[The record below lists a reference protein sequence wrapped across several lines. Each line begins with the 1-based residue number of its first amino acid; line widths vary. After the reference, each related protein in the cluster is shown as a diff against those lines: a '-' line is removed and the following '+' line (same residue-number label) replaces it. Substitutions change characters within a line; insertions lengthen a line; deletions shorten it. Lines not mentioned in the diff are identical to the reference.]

1 MKKQSTIDL
10 FNKYMKKGKLDK
22 FNNYLIENNL
32 RDKFIEDATWYSP
45 YHYKDNTD
53 KLEESLN
60 NYTLMLLKDDACQ
73 KYGNLGNKF
82 CEYIYSQESE
92 GLKRSNMFFLDRI
105 LKSSNYT
112 NLDNVS
118 QVFDMACDE
127 NNIIGTHITGTQIGD
142 IISNEGILLTG
153 HKFVATDSLT
163 NNNSKSD
170 VKGTLEKN
178 ITFFKNQPFE
188 LLWNLTSGR
197 NYNNNTRE
205 NFNDIMLVSIPENE
219 LNNNRDDI
227 IIQNNSSL
235 YLNPSYIKGYAKIN
249 TVDGDIKD
257 IKENP
262 RFINKNYQELYN
274 QRESKYDYNQKL
286 DQWYKDINTTKFEKI
301 VSKVKGIF
309 SKKKNK
315 MLPAGN
321 GDYQSPNYSTT
332 ENVDT
337 SFYDGLKSYNEA
349 PENIYNL
356 DLENS
361 LENNQHDNSKEK
373 NSNLITRY

>member
-10 FNKYMKKGKLDK
+10 FNKYMKRGKLDK
-22 FNNYLIENNL
+22 FNNYLLENNL
-32 RDKFIEDATWYSP
+32 RDKFIEDATWYRP
-45 YHYKDNTD
+45 YQYKNNTD

-60 NYTLMLLKDDACQ
+60 NYTLMLLKDDACK
-73 KYGNLGNKF
+73 KYGELGDKF
-82 CEYIYSQESE
+82 CKYIYNQENRA
-92 GLKRSNMFFLDRI
+92 LKRSNMFLLDRI

-118 QVFDMACDE
+118 QIFDMACDE
-127 NNIIGTHITGTQIGD
+127 NNVIGTHITGSQIGD
-142 IISNEGILLTG
+142 IISDEGIALTG
-153 HKFVATDSLT
+153 HKFAATDSLI
-163 NNNSKSD
+163 NNNIKS

-178 ITFFKNQPFE
+178 ITIFKNQPFE

-197 NYNNNTRE
+197 NYNNYTRE

-227 IIQNNSSL
+227 IIQNDSSL

-262 RFINKNYQELYN
+262 RFINKNYHELYN
-274 QRESKYDYNQKL
+274 QRESNYDYSQKL
-286 DQWYKDINTTKFEKI
+286 DQWYKDINTPKFGKI
-301 VSKVKGIF
+301 FSKVKGIF
-309 SKKKNK
+309 SKKENK

-321 GDYQSPNYSTT
+321 GDYQNPNYSTA
-332 ENVDT
+332 EKGT
-337 SFYDGLKSYNEA
+337 SLSDELKSYNEA
-349 PENIYNL
+349 PENIYPQDLGNSPEIYHRDKNPNEL
-356 DLENS
+356 D
-361 LENNQHDNSKEK
+361 D
-373 NSNLITRY
+373 RY

>member
-60 NYTLMLLKDDACQ
+60 NYTLMLLNDDACQ
-73 KYGNLGNKF
+73 KYGNLGDKF

-92 GLKRSNMFFLDRI
+92 GLKRSNMFLLDRI

-118 QVFDMACDE
+118 QIFDMACDE
-127 NNIIGTHITGTQIGD
+127 NNVIGTHITGSQIGD
-142 IISNEGILLTG
+142 IISDEGIALTG

-163 NNNSKSD
+163 NNNSKNN

-197 NYNNNTRE
+197 KYNNYTRE
-205 NFNDIMLVSIPENE
+205 NFNDIMLVSIPESE

-227 IIQNNSSL
+227 IIQNDSSL

-262 RFINKNYQELYN
+262 RFINKNYHGLYN
-274 QRESKYDYNQKL
+274 QRESNYDYRQEL
-286 DQWYKDINTTKFEKI
+286 DQWYKDINTTKFGKI
-301 VSKVKGIF
+301 ISKVKGIF
-309 SKKKNK
+309 SKKENK

-321 GDYQSPNYSTT
+321 GDYQNPNYSTA
-332 ENVDT
+332 EKGT
-337 SFYDGLKSYNEA
+337 SFCDGLKSYNEA
-349 PENIYNL
+349 PENIYTQ

-361 LENNQHDNSKEK
+361 FESYHRDKKPNELDG
-373 NSNLITRY
+373 RY

>member
-73 KYGNLGNKF
+73 KYGNLGDKF

-92 GLKRSNMFFLDRI
+92 GLKRSNMFLLDRI

-118 QVFDMACDE
+118 QIFDMACDE
-127 NNIIGTHITGTQIGD
+127 NNVIGTHITGSQIGD
-142 IISNEGILLTG
+142 IISDEGIALTG

-163 NNNSKSD
+163 NNNSKNN

-197 NYNNNTRE
+197 KYNNYTRE

-227 IIQNNSSL
+227 IIQNDSSL

-262 RFINKNYQELYN
+262 RFINKNYHELYN
-274 QRESKYDYNQKL
+274 QRESNYDYSQKL
-286 DQWYKDINTTKFEKI
+286 DQWYKDINTTKFGKI
-301 VSKVKGIF
+301 ISKVKGIF
-309 SKKKNK
+309 SKKENK

-321 GDYQSPNYSTT
+321 GDYKNPNYSTA
-332 ENVDT
+332 EKCT
-337 SFYDGLKSYNEA
+337 SFCDELKSYNEA
-349 PENIYNL
+349 PENIYPQDLGNSPEIYHRDNPNEL
-356 DLENS
+356 D
-361 LENNQHDNSKEK
+361 D
-373 NSNLITRY
+373 RY

>member
-22 FNNYLIENNL
+22 FNNYLLENNL
-32 RDKFIEDATWYSP
+32 RGKFIEDATWYSP
-45 YHYKDNTD
+45 YQYKNNTD

-60 NYTLMLLKDDACQ
+60 NYTLMLLKDDACK
-73 KYGNLGNKF
+73 KYGELGDKF
-82 CEYIYSQESE
+82 CKYIYNQENRA
-92 GLKRSNMFFLDRI
+92 LKRSNMFLLDRI

-127 NNIIGTHITGTQIGD
+127 NNVIGTHITGSQIGD
-142 IISNEGILLTG
+142 IISDEGIALTG
-153 HKFVATDSLT
+153 HKFAATDSLI
-163 NNNSKSD
+163 NNNIKS

-249 TVDGDIKD
+249 TVDGDIKN

-274 QRESKYDYNQKL
+274 QRESNYDYGQEL
-286 DQWYKDINTTKFEKI
+286 AQWYKDINTTKFGKI
-301 VSKVKGIF
+301 FSKVKGIF
-309 SKKKNK
+309 SKKENK
-315 MLPAGN
+315 MLHAGN
-321 GDYQSPNYSTT
+321 GDYKNPNYSTA
-332 ENVDT
+332 EKGT

-349 PENIYNL
+349 PENIYPQDLGNSPEIYHRDKSPNEL
-356 DLENS
+356 D
-361 LENNQHDNSKEK
+361 D
-373 NSNLITRY
+373 RY

>member
-73 KYGNLGNKF
+73 KYGNLGDKF

-92 GLKRSNMFFLDRI
+92 GLKRSNMFLLDRI

-118 QVFDMACDE
+118 QIFDMACDE
-127 NNIIGTHITGTQIGD
+127 NNVIGTHITGSQIGD
-142 IISNEGILLTG
+142 IISDEGIALTG

-163 NNNSKSD
+163 NNNSKNN

-197 NYNNNTRE
+197 KYNNYTRE

-227 IIQNNSSL
+227 IIQNDSSL

-262 RFINKNYQELYN
+262 RFVNKNYQELYN
-274 QRESKYDYNQKL
+274 QRESNYDYRQKL
-286 DQWYKDINTTKFEKI
+286 DQWYKDINTTKFGKI
-301 VSKVKGIF
+301 ISKVKGIF
-309 SKKKNK
+309 SKKENK
-315 MLPAGN
+315 MLPAGDESYKN
-321 GDYQSPNYSTT
+321 PIDSTE
-332 ENVDT
+332 ENVGT
-337 SFYDGLKSYNEA
+337 NLFTELNNYTKPPEEISYEYEKFD
-349 PENIYNL
+349 PESNFRNKQH
-356 DLENS
+356 EV
-361 LENNQHDNSKEK
+361 ENNS
-373 NSNLITRY
+373 R

>member
-73 KYGNLGNKF
+73 KYGNLGDKF

-92 GLKRSNMFFLDRI
+92 GLKRSNMFLLDRI

-118 QVFDMACDE
+118 QIFDMACDE
-127 NNIIGTHITGTQIGD
+127 NNVIGTHITGSQIGD
-142 IISNEGILLTG
+142 IISDEGIALTG
-153 HKFVATDSLT
+153 HKFVVTDSLI

-170 VKGTLEKN
+170 VEGTLKKN

-188 LLWNLTSGR
+188 LLWNLTRGR
-197 NYNNNTRE
+197 NYNNYARE

-227 IIQNNSSL
+227 IIQNDLSL
-235 YLNPSYIKGYAKIN
+235 YLNPSYIKGYAKVN

-262 RFINKNYQELYN
+262 KFINKNYHELYN
-274 QRESKYDYNQKL
+274 QRESNYDYSQKL
-286 DQWYKDINTTKFEKI
+286 DQWYKDINTPKFEKI
-301 VSKVKGIF
+301 VSKVRGIF
-309 SKKKNK
+309 SKKENK

-321 GDYQSPNYSTT
+321 GDYQNPNYSTA
-332 ENVDT
+332 EKGT
-337 SFYDGLKSYNEA
+337 SLSDELKSYNEA
-349 PENIYNL
+349 PKDICTQ
-356 DLENS
+356 DIENS
-361 LENNQHDNSKEK
+361 FESNQRGKQNDKQNELG
-373 NSNLITRY
+373 NRY

>member
-73 KYGNLGNKF
+73 KYGNLGDKF

-92 GLKRSNMFFLDRI
+92 GLKRSNMFLLDRI

-118 QVFDMACDE
+118 QIFDMACDE
-127 NNIIGTHITGTQIGD
+127 NNVIGTHITGSQIGD
-142 IISNEGILLTG
+142 IILDEGIALTG

-163 NNNSKSD
+163 NNDSKSN

-197 NYNNNTRE
+197 KYNNYTRE

-227 IIQNNSSL
+227 IIQNDSSL

-262 RFINKNYQELYN
+262 RFINKNYHELYN
-274 QRESKYDYNQKL
+274 QRESNYDYRQKL
-286 DQWYKDINTTKFEKI
+286 DQWYKDINTTKFGKI
-301 VSKVKGIF
+301 FSKVKGIF
-309 SKKKNK
+309 SKKENK
-315 MLPAGN
+315 MLPAGDESYKN
-321 GDYQSPNYSTT
+321 PIDSTE
-332 ENVDT
+332 ENVGT
-337 SFYDGLKSYNEA
+337 NLFTELNNYTKPPEEISYEYEKFD
-349 PENIYNL
+349 PESNFRNKQH
-356 DLENS
+356 EV
-361 LENNQHDNSKEK
+361 ENNS
-373 NSNLITRY
+373 R

>member
-73 KYGNLGNKF
+73 KYGNLGDKF

-92 GLKRSNMFFLDRI
+92 GLKRSNMFLLDRI

-118 QVFDMACDE
+118 QIFDMACDE
-127 NNIIGTHITGTQIGD
+127 NNVIGTHITGSQIGD
-142 IISNEGILLTG
+142 IISDEGIALTG

-163 NNNSKSD
+163 NNNSKNN

-197 NYNNNTRE
+197 KYNNYTRE

-227 IIQNNSSL
+227 IIQNDSSL

-262 RFINKNYQELYN
+262 RFINKNYHELYN
-274 QRESKYDYNQKL
+274 QRECNYDYRQIL
-286 DQWYKDINTTKFEKI
+286 DQWYKDINTTKFGKI
-301 VSKVKGIF
+301 FSKVKGIF
-309 SKKKNK
+309 SKKENK

-321 GDYQSPNYSTT
+321 GDYKNPNYSTA
-332 ENVDT
+332 EKGT
-337 SFYDGLKSYNEA
+337 SFCDGLKSYNEA
-349 PENIYNL
+349 PENIYTQ

-361 LENNQHDNSKEK
+361 FESYHRDKKPNELDD
-373 NSNLITRY
+373 RY

>member
-73 KYGNLGNKF
+73 KYGNLGDKF

-92 GLKRSNMFFLDRI
+92 GLKRSNMFLLDRI

-118 QVFDMACDE
+118 QIFDMACDE
-127 NNIIGTHITGTQIGD
+127 NNVIGTHITGSQIGD
-142 IISNEGILLTG
+142 IISDEGIALTG

-163 NNNSKSD
+163 NNNSKNN

-197 NYNNNTRE
+197 KYNNYTRE

-227 IIQNNSSL
+227 IIQNDSSL
-235 YLNPSYIKGYAKIN
+235 YLNPSYIKGYAKVN

-262 RFINKNYQELYN
+262 KFINKNYHELYN
-274 QRESKYDYNQKL
+274 QRECNYDYSQKL
-286 DQWYKDINTTKFEKI
+286 DQWYKDINTTKLGKI
-301 VSKVKGIF
+301 FSKVKGIF
-309 SKKKNK
+309 SKKENK

-321 GDYQSPNYSTT
+321 ESYKNPIDSTE
-332 ENVDT
+332 ENVGT
-337 SFYDGLKSYNEA
+337 NLFTELNNYTKPPEEISYEYEKFD
-349 PENIYNL
+349 PESNFRNKQH
-356 DLENS
+356 EV
-361 LENNQHDNSKEK
+361 ENNS
-373 NSNLITRY
+373 R

>member
-22 FNNYLIENNL
+22 FNSYLIENNL
-32 RDKFIEDATWYSP
+32 RDKFIEDATWYRP
-45 YHYKDNTD
+45 YQYKNNTD

-73 KYGNLGNKF
+73 KYGNLGDKF

-92 GLKRSNMFFLDRI
+92 GLKRSNMFLLDRI

-118 QVFDMACDE
+118 QIFDMACDE
-127 NNIIGTHITGTQIGD
+127 NNVIGTHITGSQIGD
-142 IISNEGILLTG
+142 IISDEGIALTG

-197 NYNNNTRE
+197 NYNNNMRE
-205 NFNDIMLVSIPENE
+205 NYNDIMLVSIPENE

-235 YLNPSYIKGYAKIN
+235 YLNPSYIKGYAKVN

-262 RFINKNYQELYN
+262 RFINKNYHELYN
-274 QRESKYDYNQKL
+274 QRESNYDYSKKL
-286 DQWYKDINTTKFEKI
+286 DQWYKDINTPKFEKI
-301 VSKVKGIF
+301 VSKVRGIF
-309 SKKKNK
+309 SKKENK

-321 GDYQSPNYSTT
+321 GDYQNPNYSTAEKGT
-332 ENVDT
+332 SLSDELNGYKKSPKDICTQDIEN
-337 SFYDGLKSYNEA
+337 SFESNQRGKQNDKQNE
-349 PENIYNL
+349 
-356 DLENS
+356 LEN
-361 LENNQHDNSKEK
+361 
-373 NSNLITRY
+373 RY

>member
-22 FNNYLIENNL
+22 FNSYLIENNL
-32 RDKFIEDATWYSP
+32 RDKFIEDATWYRP
-45 YHYKDNTD
+45 YQYKNNTD

-73 KYGNLGNKF
+73 KYGNLGDKF

-92 GLKRSNMFFLDRI
+92 GLKRSNMFLLDRI

-118 QVFDMACDE
+118 QIFDMACDE
-127 NNIIGTHITGTQIGD
+127 NNVIGTHITGSQIGD
-142 IISNEGILLTG
+142 IISDEGIALTG

-163 NNNSKSD
+163 NNGSKSN
-170 VKGTLEKN
+170 VKGTLKKN

-188 LLWNLTSGR
+188 LLWNLTRGR
-197 NYNNNTRE
+197 NYNNYARE

-227 IIQNNSSL
+227 IIQNDLSL
-235 YLNPSYIKGYAKIN
+235 YLNPSYIKGYAKVN

-262 RFINKNYQELYN
+262 KFINKNYHELYN
-274 QRESKYDYNQKL
+274 QRESNYDYSQKL
-286 DQWYKDINTTKFEKI
+286 DQWYKDINTPKFEKI
-301 VSKVKGIF
+301 VSKVRGIF
-309 SKKKNK
+309 SKKENK

-321 GDYQSPNYSTT
+321 GDYQNPNYSTA
-332 ENVDT
+332 EKGT
-337 SFYDGLKSYNEA
+337 SLSDELKSYNEA
-349 PENIYNL
+349 PKDICTQ
-356 DLENS
+356 DIENS
-361 LENNQHDNSKEK
+361 FESNQRGKQNDKQNELG
-373 NSNLITRY
+373 NRY

>member
-32 RDKFIEDATWYSP
+32 RDKFIEDATWYRP
-45 YHYKDNTD
+45 YQYKDNTD

-73 KYGNLGNKF
+73 KYGNLGDKF

-92 GLKRSNMFFLDRI
+92 GLKRSNMFLLDRI

-118 QVFDMACDE
+118 QIFDMACDE
-127 NNIIGTHITGTQIGD
+127 NNVIGTHITGSQIGD
-142 IISNEGILLTG
+142 IISDEGIALTG

-163 NNNSKSD
+163 NNNSKNN

-197 NYNNNTRE
+197 KYNNYTRE

-227 IIQNNSSL
+227 IIQNDSSL

-262 RFINKNYQELYN
+262 RFINKNYHELYN
-274 QRESKYDYNQKL
+274 QRESNYDYRQKL
-286 DQWYKDINTTKFEKI
+286 DQWYKDINTTKFGKI
-301 VSKVKGIF
+301 FSKVKGIF
-309 SKKKNK
+309 SKKENK

-321 GDYQSPNYSTT
+321 GDYQNPNYSTPG
-332 ENVDT
+332 NVGT
-337 SFYDGLKSYNEA
+337 SLYDELKSYNEA
-349 PENIYNL
+349 PENIYTQ

-361 LENNQHDNSKEK
+361 FESYHRDKKPNELDD
-373 NSNLITRY
+373 RY

>member
-32 RDKFIEDATWYSP
+32 RDKFIEDATWYRP
-45 YHYKDNTD
+45 YQYKNNTD

-60 NYTLMLLKDDACQ
+60 NYTLMLLKNDACQ
-73 KYGNLGNKF
+73 KYGNLGDKF

-92 GLKRSNMFFLDRI
+92 GLKRSNMFLLDRI

-118 QVFDMACDE
+118 QIFDMACDE
-127 NNIIGTHITGTQIGD
+127 NNVIGTHISGSQIGD
-142 IISNEGILLTG
+142 IISDEGIALTG

-163 NNNSKSD
+163 NNSSKNN

-197 NYNNNTRE
+197 NYNNYARE

-227 IIQNNSSL
+227 IIQNDSSL
-235 YLNPSYIKGYAKIN
+235 YLNPSYIKGYAKVN

-274 QRESKYDYNQKL
+274 QRESNYDYSQKL
-286 DQWYKDINTTKFEKI
+286 DQWYKDINIPKFGKI

-309 SKKKNK
+309 SKKENK

-321 GDYQSPNYSTT
+321 GDYQNPNYSTA
-332 ENVDT
+332 ENVGT

-349 PENIYNL
+349 PENIYPQ
-356 DLENS
+356 DFGP
-361 LENNQHDNSKEK
+361 NQPDNKEK
-373 NSNLITRY
+373 DSDDLTRY

>member
-73 KYGNLGNKF
+73 KYGNLGDKF

-92 GLKRSNMFFLDRI
+92 GLKRSNMFLLDRI

-118 QVFDMACDE
+118 QIFDMACDE
-127 NNIIGTHITGTQIGD
+127 NNVIGTHITGSQIGD
-142 IISNEGILLTG
+142 IISDEGIALTG

-163 NNNSKSD
+163 NNNSKNN

-197 NYNNNTRE
+197 KYNNYTRE
-205 NFNDIMLVSIPENE
+205 NFNDIMLVSIPEND

-227 IIQNNSSL
+227 IIQNDSSL

-274 QRESKYDYNQKL
+274 QRESNYDYRQKL
-286 DQWYKDINTTKFEKI
+286 DQWYKDINTTKFGKI
-301 VSKVKGIF
+301 ISKVKGIF
-309 SKKKNK
+309 SKKENK
-315 MLPAGN
+315 MLPAGDESYKN
-321 GDYQSPNYSTT
+321 PIDSTE
-332 ENVDT
+332 ENVGT
-337 SFYDGLKSYNEA
+337 NLFTELNNYTKPPEEISYEYEKFD
-349 PENIYNL
+349 PESNFRNKQH
-356 DLENS
+356 EV
-361 LENNQHDNSKEK
+361 ENNS
-373 NSNLITRY
+373 R